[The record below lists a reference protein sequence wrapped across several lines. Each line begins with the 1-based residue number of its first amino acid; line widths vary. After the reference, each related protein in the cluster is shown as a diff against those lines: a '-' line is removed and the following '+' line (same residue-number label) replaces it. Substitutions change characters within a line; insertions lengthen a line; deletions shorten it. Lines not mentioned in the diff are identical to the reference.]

1 LNWFR
6 ENRRELPWR
15 SNRHPYCV
23 WVSEIMLQ
31 QTRVAAVLG
40 HYGRF
45 LRSFPTLRALAESDL
60 EAVLAAWSGLGYYR
74 RARAMHEC
82 ARRLVAE
89 HHAQF
94 PMTAE
99 QLRKLPGI
107 GRYTAA
113 AIASIAFEQP
123 QAVLDGNVE
132 RVLWRLLGKPLA
144 RPQAWSTAQQLLD
157 RRRPGDFNQAM
168 MELGATICL
177 PGRPNCAA
185 CPLHRW
191 CAWPATGAS
200 RDERRSPPA
209 QPGLHPNEPT
219 PGPPPS
225 PSFGEG
231 GDRTPGP
238 PPSPSFG
245 EDGDR
250 TPGLPRALRRQRQ
263 LVCAL
268 VQSPQR
274 VGAPVRRQNSVL
286 LVRRPA
292 RASLMP
298 GMFELPPARAT
309 EARGEV
315 LLRVR
320 HSITNTDYVVTV
332 VRGLGRR
339 ATAKRAC
346 WVQVDTLPAI
356 PLTGLARKIL
366 RHFAMM

>member
-1 LNWFR
+1 LPSGSVAPFRRRLLNWFR

-15 SNRHPYCV
+15 GNRDPYCV

-94 PMTAE
+94 PTTAE

-132 RVLWRLLGKPLA
+132 RVLCRLSGKPLA
-144 RPQAWSTAQQLLD
+144 HSQAWSAAQQLLD
-157 RRRPGDFNQAM
+157 QRCPGDFNQAM

-177 PGRPNCAA
+177 PGQPNCAA
-185 CPLHRW
+185 CPLQRW
-191 CAWPATGAS
+191 CAWPARKGS
-200 RDERRSPPA
+200 RAERSS
-209 QPGLHPNEPT
+209 
-219 PGPPPS
+219 GPS
-225 PSFGEG
+225 
-231 GDRTPGP
+231 RT
-238 PPSPSFG
+238 
-245 EDGDR
+245 
-250 TPGLPRALRRQRQ
+250 LRCRRQ
-263 LVCAL
+263 LVCVL
-268 VQSPQR
+268 VQSLQR
-274 VGAPVRRQNSVL
+274 AKTGSPRRRQSSVL

-292 RASLMP
+292 GASLMP
-298 GMFELPPARAT
+298 GMFELPQARAA

-332 VRGLGRR
+332 VRGRGRR
-339 ATAKRAC
+339 AAAKRAC
-346 WVQVDTLPAI
+346 WVQPDRLSAI

-366 RHFAMM
+366 RRFGMI